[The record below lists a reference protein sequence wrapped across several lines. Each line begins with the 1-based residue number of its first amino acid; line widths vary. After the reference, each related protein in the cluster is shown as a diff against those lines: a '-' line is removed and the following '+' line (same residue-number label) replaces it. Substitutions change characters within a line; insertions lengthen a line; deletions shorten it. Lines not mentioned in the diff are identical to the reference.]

1 MAVESMAESMAESIA
16 ESMAESIAGSIAES
30 VGEGSASV
38 PQMLGTDVGFNVSAQ
53 PAVAQPDSGEESY
66 SSFGDTDAEE
76 SVVEPALAA
85 SPPAPVAGWQLKA
98 EGAESAVGE
107 ELSMDESIAE
117 EIPFE
122 N

>member
-1 MAVESMAESMAESIA
+1 MAVESMA

-38 PQMLGTDVGFNVSAQ
+38 PQMLGTNVGFNVSAQ
-53 PAVAQPDSGEESY
+53 PAAVQPDSGEESY

-76 SVVEPALAA
+76 SVAEPALAA
-85 SPPAPVAGWQLKA
+85 SPPAAVAGRQLEV
-98 EGAESAVGE
+98 EGSESAVGE
-107 ELSMDESIAE
+107 ELFMDESIAE
-117 EIPFE
+117 EMSFE